1 MGMLATSTGKPVREL
16 VSAEEWETRVDL
28 AACYRL
34 VEHFG
39 MTEMVGN
46 HISARVLGTR
56 DEFLINPYGVFYDE
70 ITASCLVKV
79 NLDGEI
85 LFNATGYEI
94 NRAGYVIHSAIHA
107 GRPDAACV
115 IHTHSIAGMAVSAMR
130 CGLLPLAQTSMR
142 FARIGYHDYEG
153 VVLDLEERER
163 LVRDLGDHEG
173 MIMRNHGLLVLG
185 ASIPEAFNNI
195 YRLERACQVQVA
207 AVGAGNELVLP
218 PDDVVEE
225 TWRLYQPDV
234 RRRFGLLEWPG
245 LLRRLDRLDPT
256 FRD

>member
-1 MGMLATSTGKPVREL
+1 MLPMTTEKPVREM

-39 MTEMVGN
+39 MTEMVAN
-46 HISARVLGTR
+46 HISARVPGTT

-79 NLDGEI
+79 NLEGEI
-85 LFNATGYEI
+85 LFNATEYGI
-94 NRAGYVIHSAIHA
+94 NRPGYVIHSAIHA

-115 IHTHSIAGMAVSAMR
+115 IHTHTIAGMAVSAMA

-153 VVLDLEERER
+153 VVLDLEERDR
-163 LVRDLGDHEG
+163 LVHDLGDHEG
-173 MIMRNHGLLVLG
+173 MIMRNHGLLVVG
-185 ASIPEAFNNI
+185 TSIPEAFNSI

-207 AVGAGNELVLP
+207 ALASGTGLALP
-218 PDDVVEE
+218 ADEVVER
-225 TWRLYQPDV
+225 TWRSYQPGV

-245 LLRRLDRLDPT
+245 LMRRLDRLDPS